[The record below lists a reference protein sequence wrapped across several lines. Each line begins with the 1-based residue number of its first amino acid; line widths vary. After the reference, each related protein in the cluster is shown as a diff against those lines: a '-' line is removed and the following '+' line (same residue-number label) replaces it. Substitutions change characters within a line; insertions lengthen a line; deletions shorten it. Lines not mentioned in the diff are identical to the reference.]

1 MPVIEVTEAAA
12 KRLKR
17 ALAEEGKAET
27 HALRLKVVGGGC
39 SGLSYDLAF
48 DDQVRETDVEIEAH
62 GVRVLVDEKSALFV
76 AGSVLDFADSLMDY
90 GFKVR
95 NPKAKSSCG
104 CGQSFGA

>member
-1 MPVIEVTEAAA
+1 MPLIDVTEAAA
-12 KRLKR
+12 KRVQR

-48 DDQVRETDVEIEAH
+48 DDRVRETDVQIEAH
-62 GVRVLVDEKSALFV
+62 GVRVLVDEKSALFLS
-76 AGSVLDFADSLMDY
+76 GSVLDFADSLMDY

-95 NPKAKSSCG
+95 NPNATSSCG